1 MEVIKNILPHQ
12 TNIKILLNLI
22 NHNNWCFPTDTI
34 NDKKIILEKFFKYN
48 ESNSGMMLMSYDKSN
63 NINLNSPLNLYGE
76 LIFDIIKSKSTY
88 KLNDLVRIYWNYYD
102 NSSVMKE
109 HKDMLDDKH
118 ISIVYN
124 LNNNDGGTEI
134 NKKFIESEEST
145 AIIFKSNTLH
155 KAVAPVKEKH
165 RFSLNI
171 VTTKQ
176 E

>member
-1 MEVIKNILPHQ
+1 MEVIKDILPHQ
-12 TNIKILLNLI
+12 TNLKILLNLI
-22 NHNNWCFPTDTI
+22 NHSNWCFPTDII
-34 NDKKIILEKFFKYN
+34 NDKKIILEKFFKHN
-48 ESNSGMMLMSYDKSN
+48 ESNSGMMLMSFNKSN
-63 NINLNSPLNLYGE
+63 SINLNSPLNLYGE
-76 LIFDIIKSKSTY
+76 IIFDIIKTKSKY
-88 KLNDLVRIYWNYYD
+88 KLNDLIRIYWNYYD

-109 HKDMLDDKH
+109 HKDMPDDKY

-134 NKKFIESEEST
+134 NKKFIKSEEST
-145 AIIFKSNTLH
+145 AIVFKSNTLH

-171 VTTKQ
+171 VTTTR